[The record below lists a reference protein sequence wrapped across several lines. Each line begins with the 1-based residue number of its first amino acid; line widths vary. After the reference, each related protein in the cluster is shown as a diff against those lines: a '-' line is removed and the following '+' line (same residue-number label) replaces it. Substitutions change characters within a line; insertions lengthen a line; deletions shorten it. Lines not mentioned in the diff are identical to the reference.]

1 MRAVLNTALS
11 YLGSAGELTRARRSL
26 RALAVLA
33 TTALAALTGP
43 ALAQQAIVQPGYA
56 VVTGFGGYVANQ
68 PPSGADPTDYIT
80 DNLNGPSA
88 RVVDLTAM
96 GSQGAVSNAPK
107 PFTVFSQQVGQ
118 VFGVT
123 LDDMQAPDFY
133 LAATSAYGLSI
144 AVPDAGGQLQRVHTG
159 TPGAQ
164 FVPGQF
170 GPQDQNGGPGSI
182 WKVDGVTGQ
191 VSLFANVDGGTGSV
205 AGLGA
210 LAYDPQSRQIFAS
223 ERGTGIIY
231 RIGLNGSV
239 AGTYDHGSEGRPGA
253 GLNPIP
259 LVPSAPVSIQNPAFD
274 TGNPQ
279 TWGVAALARRVYALA
294 VHSQR
299 LYYSV
304 AQGPQIW
311 SAPIGAG
318 GAVSGSGARVE
329 VDVPSLADG
338 IEISSIA
345 FDGQGNMYL
354 AERGATSG
362 DYSLTQLAA
371 PGQSRVLRFVPKL
384 PGDPNPGL
392 WRLAPDEYAVGL
404 PPAYDNANGGV
415 ALNYGYGP
423 DGRINPAACSATV
436 WSTGER
442 LLDPG
447 NGSTGFPT
455 VDGLQGNDTS
465 LVKPQNAPPTQ
476 AWYVDYDDQPG
487 DPSFRGYMGAIA
499 TLPCGGQAS
508 SAPPPPVYCPAG
520 TYFANGQ
527 CLVFP
532 TCPAGTY
539 FRDGVCLY
547 PNCPPN
553 TYRDRDNRCV
563 PPPQSCPRDSFWY
576 NGRCTPFC
584 PPEMRRLPNGYCGCP
599 DGTFYR
605 DGRCVPPQFCPPRT
619 HYDPRLQACV
629 PDCRPD
635 ELYDPR
641 NNRCI
646 PHCPPFTQ
654 YDPRLDRCVPHCPPD
669 QQFDP
674 RQNKCIPHC
683 PPNTNYDPRL
693 NLCVPV
699 CRDNQQYDPRLNR
712 CVPHC
717 PQDTTY
723 NADLNRC
730 VPHCPPNTQYD
741 PRTNQCAPH
750 CPPGVTVLPGCG
762 PTPPVC
768 QPGTQYNTDRR
779 RCEPICNSDQRYDP
793 QSNRCV
799 LKCPPGITRLPG
811 CGPTPP
817 VCQPGTQYNTDRR
830 RCEPICNSDQRYDSQ
845 ANKCVPKCLPGILA
859 LPGCGPN
866 QPGGQQGACD
876 LQHFDKIGDRCL
888 PKCGLDQTR
897 DRRTLQCVTITLK
910 PNPGLLPLQPQCS
923 PREELLD
930 GHCVLKCRL
939 GTQRVNGVCTPI
951 GGQNNQ
957 QGGGNNNFKPL
968 LNDNVGPR
976 NKLVC
981 GPDQE
986 LLGNRCVQRCTGDE
1000 IRARNG
1006 ACVRKP

>member
-1 MRAVLNTALS
+1 MNARLMTALS
-11 YLGSAGELTRARRSL
+11 CFFPRAVTRRVRTALGSAVA
-26 RALAVLA
+26 AV
-33 TTALAALTGP
+33 ALTLGMSGT

-56 VVTGFGGYVANQ
+56 VVTGFGGTVANPL
-68 PPSGADPTDYIT
+68 PPSADPTDYIT
-80 DNLNGPSA
+80 DNLNGPAA

-96 GSQGAVSNAPK
+96 GAQGNVNDAPK
-107 PFTVFSQQVGQ
+107 PFTVFTQQVGQ

-123 LDDMQAPDFY
+123 LDDAQAPNFY
-133 LAATSAYGLSI
+133 VAATSAYGLSI
-144 AVPDAGGQLQRVHTG
+144 AIPDAGGQLQRVHTG
-159 TPGAQ
+159 APGAQ
-164 FVPGQF
+164 FVLGQF
-170 GPQDQNGGPGSI
+170 GPESQSGGPGSI

-191 VSLFANVDGGTGSV
+191 VSLFANIDGGTGSV
-205 AGLGA
+205 AALGA

-223 ERGTGIIY
+223 ERGTGIVY
-231 RIGLNGSV
+231 RIGLNGGV
-239 AGTYDHGSEGRPGA
+239 AGTYDHGNEGRPGA
-253 GLNPIP
+253 GLGPIP
-259 LVPSAPVSIQNPAFD
+259 LVPSAPVNIQSPTFSTD
-274 TGNPQ
+274 NPQ
-279 TWGVAALARRVYALA
+279 TWGVAAPARRVYALA
-294 VHSQR
+294 VHNAR

-318 GAVSGSGARVE
+318 GALSGSGARVE

-338 IEISSIA
+338 EEIASIA

-384 PGDPNPGL
+384 PGDPNPGF
-392 WRLAPDEYAVGL
+392 WRLAPDEYSVGM

-415 ALNYGYGP
+415 ALNYGYGY
-423 DGRINPAACSATV
+423 DGRIDPNACGATL

-447 NGSTGFPT
+447 DGSTGFPT
-455 VDGLQGNDTS
+455 VDGLQGNATS
-465 LVKPQNAPPTQ
+465 LFKPQNMPPTQ

-487 DPSFRGYMGAIA
+487 DPNFRGYMGAIA

-508 SAPPPPVYCPAG
+508 SAPPPVYCPAG
-520 TYFANGQ
+520 TYFASGQ
-527 CLVFP
+527 CLLFP

-619 HYDPRLQACV
+619 HYDPRLQACI

-635 ELYDPR
+635 ERYDPR

-646 PHCPPFTQ
+646 PHCPPFTE
-654 YDPRLDRCVPHCPPD
+654 YDQRLDRCAPHCPPD
-669 QQFDP
+669 QQYDP

-683 PPNTNYDPRL
+683 PPNSNYNPRF

-717 PQDTTY
+717 RPDTTY
-723 NADLNRC
+723 NPDLNRC
-730 VPHCPPNTQYD
+730 VPHCPPNTNYDPRQDRCVPHCPDGQTYD
-741 PRTNQCAPH
+741 PRTQQ
-750 CPPGVTVLPGCG
+750 
-762 PTPPVC
+762 C
-768 QPGTQYNTDRR
+768 QPPPRQCLGGERYNPDRR
-779 RCEPICNSDQRYDP
+779 RCEPVCNQDQTYNP
-793 QSNRCV
+793 QQNVCMP
-799 LKCPPGITRLPG
+799 KCRPGIAVIGG
-811 CGPTPP
+811 CGPG
-817 VCQPGTQYNTDRR
+817 PG
-830 RCEPICNSDQRYDSQ
+830 
-845 ANKCVPKCLPGILA
+845 PG
-859 LPGCGPN
+859 PGVL
-866 QPGGQQGACD
+866 CD
-876 LQHFDKIGDRCL
+876 LSTHDRIGDRCL
-888 PKCGLDQTR
+888 PKCGPNQFR
-897 DRRTLQCVTITLK
+897 DRDTLQCIFKLK
-910 PNPGLLPLQPQCS
+910 PVLPLQPTCS
-923 PREELLD
+923 SREELIN
-930 GHCVLKCRL
+930 GQCVLKCRPNE
-939 GTQRVNGVCTPI
+939 RRINGQCV
-951 GGQNNQ
+951 
-957 QGGGNNNFKPL
+957 GGNNNGGNGNIIKPVLPIAPVQPQCNGREELLNGQCVPKCRPDERRINGQCVRLGGNDNNPPKNFKPVRP
-968 LNDNVGPR
+968 NNGDTNNPTVPNNGRPF
-976 NKLVC
+976 KPVC
-981 GPDQE
+981 DLETHEMIG
-986 LLGNRCVQRCTGDE
+986 GRCVPKRQLK
-1000 IRARNG
+1000 IQ
-1006 ACVRKP
+1006 